1 MTALGPRDVGTVL
14 VSRPRFVG
22 RHRDL
27 ATVRD
32 ALAQS
37 PAVVL
42 IEGEAGIGKSRLLRE
57 VLAAATGPVL
67 VGGCPPFRVPYTLGP
82 VVDAV
87 RPAADDVAALGLSS
101 LAGALRQLFPEWA
114 EALPPALE
122 PAEDASAARHR
133 LFRALVELMA
143 AVGASVLV
151 VEDVHWADEATLEFL
166 LFLVSQA
173 TVSLVVTYRPEEVAA
188 DSLLRRLSSGLPVS
202 TTRARVSLTAL
213 DVAETA
219 ELVSSMLSGEQL
231 SDSFAEFVRE
241 RTDGIPLA
249 IEESVRLMSERAD
262 LLYRDGHWVRQ
273 DLADIA
279 VPPTVRDAVLERT
292 ARFGPA
298 TLTVLRAVAVLVD
311 PADEDLLVTVSG
323 LAPETVRDAVAEAL
337 DAGLL
342 EEDERGAVSYR
353 HFLAYRAVYEA
364 TAVRDRRAMH
374 LRAAEHLE
382 RSTPLPVGR
391 LARHFGEAGE
401 SEKWFGYA
409 ERAADA
415 AQLAGDEATGVAL
428 LDSLITH
435 ATTAAPNEVGRLT
448 YKITFAS
455 VTDERRYDRVLAALR
470 STLDH
475 DGLEPVP
482 RAEVRAQLGRL
493 LLHRSHYAEG
503 YALLERAVP
512 DLPRGSIQLAATVA
526 LLSLPGWVD
535 RTAQTCRYWLRQIP
549 ELTAELPPTERL
561 RIDVDLMST
570 LLALGEESGWEVA
583 AQLSTAAASALDRP
597 HVARVEVNIGDAALE
612 WGRNIEARRRLDR
625 ALELTEAGQ
634 YRRLRSIA
642 RANLL
647 RLDWRTGNWLGL
659 AARATV
665 LADDPDLSP
674 GSQQEAALVAGALDA
689 AVGEGERAVRR
700 LELVVAET
708 LPARTVVSAVDPVA
722 ELAMLWLDQGR
733 LDDALRIGGE
743 VVDLIAQSELWILA
757 TAPVPVYVEALLA
770 SGRADEAAA
779 LVAEFAAGLGDRQI
793 PAPRAALLLCRAM
806 LTEARGALGEAATRY
821 EQAAQAWAAQP
832 RPYDALRATER
843 RARVLLAAGDR
854 SGVRLLDEARRGF
867 GRLGATVAKER
878 AAATL
883 REHGVAPHG
892 GGRPSYGDELSP
904 REREVVRL
912 VAAGRTNPEIAAELT
927 LSRQTV
933 ASHIRSAMRKVRVDS
948 RTALAVRAVGL
959 GVLDADE

>member
-1 MTALGPRDVGTVL
+1 MTAREPRDTGTVP

-22 RHRDL
+22 RQRDL

-57 VLAAATGPVL
+57 VLATTPGPAL
-67 VGGCPPFRVPYTLGP
+67 VGGCPPFRAPYTLGP

-133 LFRALVELMA
+133 LFRALVEVMQ
-143 AVGASVLV
+143 AVEATVLV

-173 TVSLVVTYRPEEVAA
+173 TMSLVVTYRPEEVAA
-188 DSLLRRLSSGLPVS
+188 DSLLRRMSSGLPVG
-202 TTRARVSLTAL
+202 TARARVSLAAL
-213 DVAETA
+213 DVAQTA
-219 ELVSSMLSGEQL
+219 ELVSSMLSDEKV

-241 RTDGIPLA
+241 RTDGVPLA

-298 TLTVLRAVAVLVD
+298 TLTVLRAMAVLVD
-311 PADEDLLVTVSG
+311 PADEDLLVAVSG
-323 LAPETVRDAVAEAL
+323 LAPDVVRAALAEAL

-342 EEDERGAVSYR
+342 DEDERGAVSYR

-364 TAVRDRRAMH
+364 AAVRERRTMH
-374 LRAAEHLE
+374 LRAARHLE
-382 RSTPLPVGR
+382 RSTPQPVGR

-401 SEKWFGYA
+401 FGEWFGYA

-415 AQLAGDEATGVAL
+415 AHLAGDESTGAAL

-448 YKITFAS
+448 YKLTFAS
-455 VTDERRYDRVLAALR
+455 VTDEHRYNRLIAALR
-470 STLDH
+470 STLDS

-503 YALLERAVP
+503 YAQLERAVP
-512 DLPRGSIQLAATVA
+512 ELPRGSIQLAMTVA
-526 LLSLPGWVD
+526 LLSYPGWVD
-535 RTAQTCRYWLRQIP
+535 RTARTCRRWLQQVP
-549 ELTAELPPTERL
+549 QLTAGLPATERL
-561 RIDVDLMST
+561 RVDVDLMTS
-570 LLALGEESGWEVA
+570 LLALGEQSGWEVA
-583 AQLSTAAASALDRP
+583 AELSTATGSAVDRP
-597 HVARVEVNIGDAALE
+597 HVARVEVNIGDLALL
-612 WGRNIEARRRLDR
+612 WGRNVEARQRLDR
-625 ALELTEAGQ
+625 ALELTAAGQ
-634 YRRLRSIA
+634 YQRLRSIA

-647 RLDWRTGNWLGL
+647 RLDWRTGNWLNL
-659 AARATV
+659 AARAAA
-665 LADDPDLSP
+665 LADDPELSP
-674 GSQQEAALVAGALDA
+674 GSRREAALVAGALDA
-689 AVGEGERAVRR
+689 AGGDAERATRR
-700 LELVVAET
+700 LELVVDQT
-708 LPARTVVSAVDPVA
+708 LPPRTVGIAVDPVA
-722 ELAMLWLDQGR
+722 ELAMLWLGQGR
-733 LDDALRIGGE
+733 MADALRIGGE
-743 VVDLIAQSELWILA
+743 AVELIARSGLWILA
-757 TAPVPVYVEALLA
+757 TAPVPVHVEALLA
-770 SGRADEAAA
+770 ARRPDEAAA
-779 LVAEFAAGLGDRQI
+779 LVADFAAGLGERQI

-806 LTEARGALGEAATRY
+806 LAEARGASGEAAARY
-821 EQAAQAWAAQP
+821 EQAATAWAAQP
-832 RPYDALRATER
+832 RPYDALLATER

-854 SGVRLLDEARRGF
+854 AGVRLLDEARRGF
-867 GRLGATVAKER
+867 ARLGATVAKER

-912 VAAGRTNPEIAAELT
+912 VSAGRTNPEIAAELV

-933 ASHIRSAMRKVRVDS
+933 ASHIRSAMRKVQVDS

-959 GVLDADE
+959 GLLDADE

>member
-1 MTALGPRDVGTVL
+1 
-14 VSRPRFVG
+14 
-22 RHRDL
+22 
-27 ATVRD
+27 
-32 ALAQS
+32 
-37 PAVVL
+37 
-42 IEGEAGIGKSRLLRE
+42 
-57 VLAAATGPVL
+57 
-67 VGGCPPFRVPYTLGP
+67 
-82 VVDAV
+82 
-87 RPAADDVAALGLSS
+87 
-101 LAGALRQLFPEWA
+101 
-114 EALPPALE
+114 
-122 PAEDASAARHR
+122 
-133 LFRALVELMA
+133 
-143 AVGASVLV
+143 
-151 VEDVHWADEATLEFL
+151 
-166 LFLVSQA
+166 
-173 TVSLVVTYRPEEVAA
+173 
-188 DSLLRRLSSGLPVS
+188 
-202 TTRARVSLTAL
+202 
-213 DVAETA
+213 
-219 ELVSSMLSGEQL
+219 
-231 SDSFAEFVRE
+231 
-241 RTDGIPLA
+241 
-249 IEESVRLMSERAD
+249 
-262 LLYRDGHWVRQ
+262 
-273 DLADIA
+273 
-279 VPPTVRDAVLERT
+279 
-292 ARFGPA
+292 
-298 TLTVLRAVAVLVD
+298 
-311 PADEDLLVTVSG
+311 
-323 LAPETVRDAVAEAL
+323 
-337 DAGLL
+337 
-342 EEDERGAVSYR
+342 
-353 HFLAYRAVYEA
+353 
-364 TAVRDRRAMH
+364 
-374 LRAAEHLE
+374 
-382 RSTPLPVGR
+382 
-391 LARHFGEAGE
+391 
-401 SEKWFGYA
+401 
-409 ERAADA
+409 
-415 AQLAGDEATGVAL
+415 
-428 LDSLITH
+428 
-435 ATTAAPNEVGRLT
+435 
-448 YKITFAS
+448 
-455 VTDERRYDRVLAALR
+455 
-470 STLDH
+470 
-475 DGLEPVP
+475 
-482 RAEVRAQLGRL
+482 
-493 LLHRSHYAEG
+493 
-503 YALLERAVP
+503 
-512 DLPRGSIQLAATVA
+512 
-526 LLSLPGWVD
+526 
-535 RTAQTCRYWLRQIP
+535 
-549 ELTAELPPTERL
+549 
-561 RIDVDLMST
+561 
-570 LLALGEESGWEVA
+570 
-583 AQLSTAAASALDRP
+583 
-597 HVARVEVNIGDAALE
+597 
-612 WGRNIEARRRLDR
+612 
-625 ALELTEAGQ
+625 
-634 YRRLRSIA
+634 LRSIA

-854 SGVRLLDEARRGF
+854 SGVQLLDEARRGF